1 MGPFL
6 IFAGAGAAD
15 VFWRQVSGACAAN
28 RVCIQATGGG
38 FS

>member
-15 VFWRQVSGACAAN
+15 VLGRQVLGVRVAKMVVCSSGS
-28 RVCIQATGGG
+28 VV
-38 FS
+38 